1 MIGRKNEITILDK
14 LYNSNKAQ
22 FVAVYG
28 RRRVGKTYLI
38 NEVFDGKITFRHAG
52 LSPIESDSDKS
63 DSPLR
68 KQLKH
73 FYNSLIL
80 QGMKK
85 SKCPDNWMD
94 AFLML
99 EMHLQSI
106 DDGSRQLI
114 FIDELPWLDTPKSGF
129 ITGLHVK

>member
-1 MIGRKNEITILDK
+1 MIGRKQEITTLNK
-14 LYNSNKAQ
+14 LYESNKAQ

-38 NEVFDGKITFRHAG
+38 NEVFEGKITFRHAG
-52 LSPIESDSDKS
+52 LSPIESDAESA
-63 DSPLR
+63 DSPLK

-85 SKCPDNWMD
+85 SKCPEN
-94 AFLML
+94 LNKNL
-99 EMHLQSI
+99 KHSLV
-106 DDGSRQLI
+106 RV
-114 FIDELPWLDTPKSGF
+114 PP
-129 ITGLHVK
+129 